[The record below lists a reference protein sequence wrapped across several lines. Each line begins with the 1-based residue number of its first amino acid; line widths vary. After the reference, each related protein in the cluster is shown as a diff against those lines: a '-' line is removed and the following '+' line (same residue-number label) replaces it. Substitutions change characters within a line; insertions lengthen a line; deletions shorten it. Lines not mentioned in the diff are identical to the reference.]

1 MSTVPHQEKGTR
13 LGHALEALSNSYR
26 RELLLALLEHN
37 PQDDDDRDPL
47 DIIDPPLE
55 PEVLEIE
62 LFHKHL
68 PKLED
73 RGFIEWDRDTGKIAK
88 GPDWEDIEPVLRLIT
103 NHRDE
108 LPADWV

>member
-1 MSTVPHQEKGTR
+1 VKTVPRPEKEPK
-13 LGHALEALSNSYR
+13 LGHALEALSNRYR
-26 RELLLALLEHN
+26 RELLLALLAEN

-47 DIIDPPLE
+47 DIIDPPAE
-55 PEVLEIE
+55 PEVLETE

-73 RGFIEWDRDTGKIAK
+73 MGYIEWDRDTGQISTGPNWADIA
-88 GPDWEDIEPVLRLIT
+88 PVVELIA

-108 LPADWV
+108 LPEDWV